1 MDYKLEDL
9 IDIPLFQSLQEKL
22 NAIYSFPSAIIDNDG
37 KVLTAVAWQDIC
49 TKFHRANPECEKE
62 CIKSDKY
69 ILAHL
74 HEANPE
80 ISYKCPHGLIDNA
93 TPIMIDGKHLGN
105 FFTGQFFLDKPDLE
119 FFKKQAK
126 RYGFD
131 EKLYLEAVNK
141 VPVWTKEKLIQYVD
155 FIKGFIELIAGLGLK
170 SMKDIETKNSL
181 LEGAERNLAIIQST
195 SDCIWELDEQG
206 KYSYCS
212 DRIKDILGYNANEII
227 GKAPFDF
234 MPQDEIK
241 RIKSISR
248 DLVEKHENL
257 VDFENR
263 KIHKDGHIVYVI
275 SNSIPKVD
283 KAGKLIGY
291 RGADKDITERKQ
303 AEEMLRQSEERF
315 QLLFDK
321 APLGYQSLDFD
332 GKFIDVNQ
340 QWLDSLGYNKGE
352 VIGKWFGDFLS
363 PEYQDGFRKRFP
375 IFKAKGKIHSEFEMV
390 HKNGSKL
397 FMAFEGKV
405 GYNLKGEF
413 KQTHCILQDITHRK
427 LSEEKLKKS
436 EEKLR
441 FYTDNSPMAV
451 VEWDSDFTVTRWSG
465 DSEKIFGWK
474 SEEVL
479 GKKIM
484 DLNLIFE
491 QDIPIVES
499 TIEKLTKG
507 ESKQVVSTNRNYKKD
522 GSVIICTWYNTVLK
536 DQYGKMISILSQ
548 ALDITQNIK
557 AEEALRESE
566 ELYRSLFDNMLNG
579 FAYCQM
585 YFDKNGNPWDFTYL
599 SVNKAFDTLTGL
611 SNVVGKKVTEVIPN
625 IREEDME
632 LMEIYGRVSKTGE
645 AIHFERFVSSLQDW
659 YSLSVYC
666 PKEGYFVAVFEVITE
681 RKQAE
686 IKLAESQ
693 KFQSQI
699 INSVQEGIIVYD
711 LNLRYQVWNPFM
723 EELSGI
729 PASSVL
735 GKHPTELFPFLEEAG
750 VIEKLNN
757 TLKAEIYPATDFPF
771 KVPESGKSG
780 WASDKNM
787 PFRDVD
793 GEIIGVIGTVH
804 DITTRKQAEI
814 ELLNAKEKAEES
826 DRLKSAF
833 LANMSH
839 EIRTPM
845 NGILG
850 FSELLKEPNLSS
862 DDQQDFIQTIQISGV
877 RMLNTINN
885 IIDIS
890 KIESGLMNIDIKETN
905 LYEKIKFTYKFFKP
919 EVENKGLQFFYKN
932 TLPLK
937 ECIINTDNE
946 KVYGILTNL
955 IKNALKF
962 TNEGSIEFGYEKKGK
977 FLEFFVKDTG
987 VGIPKNQKELIFER
1001 FRQGSES
1008 HNRKYEGSG
1017 LGLSISKS
1025 YVEMLGGKIWVE
1037 SEEGRG
1043 STFYFT
1049 IPYNPVLED
1058 KIEIE
1063 DSVPIDQNQGQIKDL
1078 KVLIVEDDE
1087 ISYSLLLRRIQKIST
1102 KVLHAI
1108 TGIEAVALCQNNPDI
1123 DLVLMDIRMPKMDGL
1138 EATRQIRQF
1147 NKDIIIIAQTAYG
1160 FSSDCE
1166 KALAAGCNDY
1176 ISKPIKKTSL
1186 DDVVRKHF
1194 KGFELIS

>member
-22 NAIYSFPSAIIDNDG
+22 NAIYSFPSAIIDNNG

-49 TKFHRANPECEKE
+49 TKFHRTTPECEKE

-80 ISYKCPHGLIDNA
+80 ISYQCPHGLIDNA
-93 TPIMIDGKHLGN
+93 TPIVIGGKHLGN

-119 FFKKQAK
+119 FFRKQAE

-131 EKLYLEAVNK
+131 EELYLEAVKK
-141 VPVWTKEKLIQYVD
+141 VPVWSKEKLIQYID

-170 SMKDIETKNSL
+170 SMKEIETKDSL

-195 SDCIWELDEQG
+195 SDCIWELNEQG
-206 KYSYCS
+206 RYSYCS
-212 DRIKDILGYNANEII
+212 DRIKNILGYSADEII
-227 GKAPFDF
+227 GKTPYDF
-234 MPQDEIK
+234 MPQDEK
-241 RIKSISR
+241 RRIKLISR
-248 DLVEKHENL
+248 DHVERHENF
-257 VDFENR
+257 VEFENR
-263 KIHKDGHIVYVI
+263 KIHKDGHLVYVI

-283 KAGKLIGY
+283 NAGKVIGY

-303 AEEMLRQSEERF
+303 AEEMLLQSEERF
-315 QLLFDK
+315 HLLFDK
-321 APLGYQSLDFD
+321 APLAYQSLDFD
-332 GKFIDVNQ
+332 GNFIEVNQ
-340 QWLDSLGYNKGE
+340 QWLDSLGYNKDE
-352 VIGKWFGDFLS
+352 VIGKWFGEFLS
-363 PEYQDGFRKRFP
+363 PACQNGFRKRFP

-390 HKNGSKL
+390 HKNGSRL
-397 FMAFEGKV
+397 FMAFEGKI
-405 GYNLKGEF
+405 GYNMKGEF

-436 EEKLR
+436 EERLR

-451 VEWDSDFTVTRWSG
+451 IEWDSDFVVTRWTG
-465 DSEKIFGWK
+465 YSEKIFGWK
-474 SEEVL
+474 AEEVV
-479 GKKIM
+479 GKKLMEIV
-484 DLNLIFE
+484 FE
-491 QDIPIVES
+491 SDIPIVEK
-499 TIEKLTKG
+499 TIRNIVNGK
-507 ESKQVVSTNRNYKKD
+507 SKQVVETNRNYKKD
-522 GSVIICTWYNTVLK
+522 GGVIECTWYNTALK
-536 DQYGKMISILSQ
+536 DQDGKLISIMSH
-548 ALDITQNIK
+548 ALDITQSKLAEK
-557 AEEALRESE
+557 ALKESE

-585 YFDKNGNPWDFTYL
+585 HFDENGEPWDFTYL
-599 SVNKAFDTLTGL
+599 SVNKAFDALTGL

-632 LMEIYGRVSKTGE
+632 LMEIYGRVTKTGE
-645 AIHFERFVSSLQDW
+645 SIHFERFISSLQDW

-666 PKEGYFVAVFEVITE
+666 PKEGYFVSVFEVITE
-681 RKQAE
+681 RKQAD

-723 EELSGI
+723 EEFSGI
-729 PASSVL
+729 PASGVL

-750 VIEKLNN
+750 IIEKLNN
-757 TLKAEIYPATDFPF
+757 TLKGEISPTSDFPF
-771 KVPESGKSG
+771 KVPESGRSG

-793 GEIIGVIGTVH
+793 GKIIGVIGTVH
-804 DITTRKQAEI
+804 DITIRKQAEM

-862 DDQQDFIQTIQISGV
+862 DDQRDFIQTIQNSGV

-885 IIDIS
+885 IVDIS
-890 KIESGLMNIDIKETN
+890 KIESGLMNIEIKETN
-905 LYEKIKFTYKFFKP
+905 LYEKIEFTYKFFKP
-919 EVENKGLQFFYKN
+919 EIENKGLQFFYKN
-932 TLPLK
+932 SLPVK

-962 TNEGSIEFGYEKKGK
+962 TNEGLIEFGYEKKGK

-987 VGIPKNQKELIFER
+987 VGIPKNKAELIFER

-1049 IPYNPVLED
+1049 IPYNPVPED
-1058 KIEIE
+1058 KTEIE
-1063 DSVPIDQNQGQIKDL
+1063 DIAPIDQDQSQIKDL
-1078 KVLIVEDDE
+1078 KILIVEDDE
-1087 ISYSLLLRRIQKIST
+1087 ISYSLLFRRIQKMC
-1102 KVLHAI
+1102 KVVLHAI
-1108 TGIEAVALCQNNPDI
+1108 TGVEAVKYCQDNPDL
-1123 DLVLMDIRMPKMDGL
+1123 DLILMDIRMPKMDGL

-1147 NKDIIIIAQTAYG
+1147 NKDVIIIAQTAYG

-1186 DDVVRKHF
+1186 DDVIRKHVKF
-1194 KGFELIS
+1194 F